1 MSTEVNSPFLED
13 TKLRADIDR
22 SLRHPVMFFFASAAA
37 WLAVS
42 LILGIITSVK
52 THSPGF
58 LDCCSFLNAGVTMQ
72 AHMSTLIYGWGAQAA
87 FGVIIWLMAR
97 LSRQES
103 KRSGIILTAGH
114 LWNAMIAIG
123 TVCILAGEGSGIA
136 WMYFPKAIWPVLIG
150 LYFVIGIWSVISF
163 RVRRGGHIYI
173 SQWYILAS
181 LFWFPWVL
189 LTGYLFT
196 IVFLG
201 EGHPMMVTATSAWFR
216 SALLFLF
223 FTPVAIASSYY
234 IAPKVTGRPVYS
246 YNLAIFG
253 FWALAIIGPWVGMQ
267 RLMGAPIPA
276 FMPYL
281 SAGAAI
287 LLLIPAIAVAINILR
302 TASSK
307 SEAMAHSPSLRFTVA
322 GAVGLL
328 LMTGI
333 GALISLPSVMKYT
346 QFSTVQYG
354 FELTAMLGF
363 FSMCMYGAIYFI
375 VPRVTNR
382 EWISVALIRQH
393 FWLSIYGVLVIA
405 LVYTVAG
412 GFMHGYIIE
421 KPHEAGSAA
430 YTRLYPYAIALTTG
444 FIFLLISTF
453 FFCIHLLL
461 MWLRL
466 GRRSSHPTL
475 LVRHAHG
482 NPHGPE
488 GDLDKLTEA
497 DDIVSNPT
505 AN

>member
-13 TKLRADIDR
+13 TKLRADVDR
-22 SLRHPVMFFFASAAA
+22 SLRHPVMFFFTSGAA

-42 LILGIITSVK
+42 LVLGIITSIK
-52 THSPGF
+52 THAPGF
-58 LDCCSFLNAGVTMQ
+58 LDCTSFFNTGLTMQ

-103 KRSGIILTAGH
+103 KRSGIILVAGH
-114 LWNAMIAIG
+114 IWNAAMTYGVIK
-123 TVCILAGEGSGIA
+123 ILMGEGSGIA
-136 WMYFPKAIWPVLIG
+136 WLYFPTEVTAVLIG
-150 LYFVIGIWSVISF
+150 LYFFIGTWSVIAF

-189 LTGYLFT
+189 LTGFLFCQ
-196 IVFLG
+196 IYLG
-201 EGHPMMVTATSAWFR
+201 EGHPMMITATSAWFR
-216 SALLFLF
+216 SALLLLF
-223 FTPVAIASSYY
+223 FTPVAIASAYY

-253 FWALAIIGPWVGMQ
+253 FWALAIVGPWVGMQ
-267 RLMGAPIPA
+267 RLMGAPIPS

-302 TASSK
+302 TAKGSS
-307 SEAMAHSPSLRFTVA
+307 SAMAHSPSLRFTVA

-328 LMTGI
+328 LMAGI

-354 FELTAMLGF
+354 YELTAILGF

-382 EWISVALIRQH
+382 EWISVGLIRQH
-393 FWLSIYGVLVIA
+393 FWLSIYGVLAIA
-405 LVYTVAG
+405 LIYTITG
-412 GFMHGYIIE
+412 GFMHGDIIE
-421 KPHEAGSAA
+421 RPGEVAA
-430 YTRLYPYAIALTTG
+430 TAYSRLYPYAISLTTG

-453 FFCIHLLL
+453 FFCVHLLL

-475 LVRHAHG
+475 LVRHPHG
-482 NPHGPE
+482 SPHGPE
-488 GDLDKLTEA
+488 GDLDKLAEL
-497 DDIVSNPT
+497 DSNLS